1 MITRE
6 NIIHFYTKY
15 KENLKTEDQIQEN
28 LLKAEDQEA
37 WIENLK
43 NKSRMMR
50 RLYIE
55 NEALLNLYIRP
66 FLDGEASLNEELA
79 REFLHQIRMADDEG
93 YEDNLAML
101 EILELLEMLNK
112 TQEKTIALV
121 IHDLNQSARF
131 SDWIIAMRDG
141 KVLYEGTPEEIM
153 TPEVFHNVFSLDAYM
168 ETDPWTQKPM
178 CVTYRLEK

>member
-79 REFLHQIRMADDEG
+79 REFLHQIRMADDE
-93 YEDNLAML
+93 
-101 EILELLEMLNK
+101 
-112 TQEKTIALV
+112 
-121 IHDLNQSARF
+121 
-131 SDWIIAMRDG
+131 AMRITLPCWKFWSFWMDIFR
-141 KVLYEGTPEEIM
+141 KVMI
-153 TPEVFHNVFSLDAYM
+153 
-168 ETDPWTQKPM
+168 WTLISG
-178 CVTYRLEK
+178 R

>member
-79 REFLHQIRMADDEG
+79 REFLHQIVFKRRGEAG
-93 YEDNLAML
+93 RCPCRRAF
-101 EILELLEMLNK
+101 K
-112 TQEKTIALV
+112 
-121 IHDLNQSARF
+121 
-131 SDWIIAMRDG
+131 SDPG
-141 KVLYEGTPEEIM
+141 
-153 TPEVFHNVFSLDAYM
+153 S
-168 ETDPWTQKPM
+168 Q
-178 CVTYRLEK
+178 